1 MYSATYNWGNI
12 EHFNFDR
19 ESLLAMKKDVPE
31 ALFLHPESQPGVLL
45 QRRARDQVAVGER
58 EARLPRRCPKALRT
72 KNQSCNRH
80 YLPGVAQGQ
89 FLGQLPR
96 VIPWPGTRGS
106 RTSGFDRHPP
116 PVCGIFW
123 HTFCARTLGVAPKK
137 RQIVPSPTVSRS
149 YVKKLGLRNGGES
162 GIRSRRFSEYKGT

>member
-58 EARLPRRCPKALRT
+58 EARLPRRCPKL
-72 KNQSCNRH
+72 
-80 YLPGVAQGQ
+80 
-89 FLGQLPR
+89 
-96 VIPWPGTRGS
+96 
-106 RTSGFDRHPP
+106 
-116 PVCGIFW
+116 
-123 HTFCARTLGVAPKK
+123 
-137 RQIVPSPTVSRS
+137 
-149 YVKKLGLRNGGES
+149 
-162 GIRSRRFSEYKGT
+162 